1 MKTAII
7 ILALLVTLLYL
18 KWILI
23 IAVFPFQVIHGQIL
37 KKWGKEQNA
46 PLVYRVFDK
55 PYQYWEKIFRK
66 GW

>member
-1 MKTAII
+1 MKTTII
-7 ILALLVTLLYL
+7 ILIILVSLLYL

-46 PLVYRVFDK
+46 PLVY
-55 PYQYWEKIFRK
+55 K
-66 GW
+66 GI